1 VLTERQLGIVLAVVY
16 EYIKSGEPAG
26 SRTITK
32 KYIKGLSPATIRNEM
47 SDLEDMD
54 FFYQTHT
61 SSGRLPTAKAY
72 RVYVDSIMQR
82 SRTPFME
89 ASMLEK
95 EFYQPSGSRS
105 TGGIEE
111 VMERVTNMIVRLTNC
126 VGIAA
131 VPALG
136 DIEIQRIDFVHMG
149 GSSVLLIVVLKG
161 GLVYHNH
168 FTLPYRMSPNLLEE
182 LARRIN
188 TIASGRNWNDVRQV
202 LYSYA
207 LTGLEE
213 MEGICE
219 TAMKEMENL
228 LILKNYRFF
237 SSGAQQILKLPDF
250 QEIGKIQAILS
261 LLEEEKYLA
270 DMVEQCRVDNSL
282 KVSIGNENYS
292 EQIKD
297 NSIIFLPAK
306 ACGQQAVIGIIGP
319 LRMDYE
325 RSISI
330 LEGIVAAMEER
341 ENEKTT

>member
-1 VLTERQLGIVLAVVY
+1 MLTERQLGIVLAVVY

>member
-1 VLTERQLGIVLAVVY
+1 
-16 EYIKSGEPAG
+16 
-26 SRTITK
+26 
-32 KYIKGLSPATIRNEM
+32 M

-89 ASMLEK
+89 TSELEK
-95 EFYQPSGSRS
+95 ELSKPLGSRNV
-105 TGGIEE
+105 GGIED
-111 VMERVTNMIVRLTNC
+111 VLERVTNMIVRLTNC
-126 VGIAA
+126 VGVAA
-131 VPALG
+131 VSALD

-149 GSSVLLIVVLKG
+149 DSVVLLIVVLKG
-161 GLVYHNH
+161 GLVYHGH
-168 FTLPYRMSPNLLEE
+168 FSLPYKMSPNLLEE
-182 LARRIN
+182 FARRIN
-188 TIASGRNWNDVRQV
+188 TIASGRKWKDVKQA

-207 LTGLEE
+207 LSGLEE

-228 LILKNYRFF
+228 LISKNYRFF

-250 QEIGKIQAILS
+250 QDIGKIQAVLS

-270 DMVEQCRVDNSL
+270 DMVEQCRMENSL
-282 KVSIGNENYS
+282 KVSIGDENS
-292 EQIKD
+292 SDHIKG
-297 NSIIFLPAK
+297 NSIIFMPAK
-306 ACGQQAVIGIIGP
+306 ACKQQAVIGIIGP

-325 RSISI
+325 RSISV
-330 LEGIVAAMEER
+330 LEGIVVAMEEK
-341 ENEKTT
+341 ENE

>member
-1 VLTERQLGIVLAVVY
+1 MLTERQLGIVLAVVY
-16 EYIKSGEPAG
+16 EFIKSGEPAG

-89 ASMLEK
+89 TAELEK
-95 EFYQPSGSRS
+95 ELSEPSGSRKIGS
-105 TGGIEE
+105 IED
-111 VMERVTNMIVRLTNC
+111 VLERVTRMIARLTNC
-126 VGIAA
+126 VGVA
-131 VPALG
+131 VVSALD

-149 GSSVLLIVVLKG
+149 SSSVLLIVVLRG
-161 GLVYHNH
+161 GLVYHGH
-168 FTLPYRMSPNLLEE
+168 FSLPYRMSPNLLEE
-182 LARRIN
+182 FARRIN
-188 TIASGRNWNDVRQV
+188 TIASGRKWKDVRQV

-207 LTGLEE
+207 LSGLEE
-213 MEGICE
+213 MEVICE
-219 TAMKEMENL
+219 SAMKEMENL
-228 LILKNYRFF
+228 LISKNYRFF

-270 DMVEQCRVDNSL
+270 DMVLQCRMENSL
-282 KVSIGNENYS
+282 KVSIGNES
-292 EQIKD
+292 SPDHIKD

-325 RSISI
+325 RSISV
-330 LEGIVAAMEER
+330 LEGIVAAMEEKD
-341 ENEKTT
+341 NE

>member
-1 VLTERQLGIVLAVVY
+1 MLTERQLGIVLAVVY

-32 KYIKGLSPATIRNEM
+32 KYIRGLSPATIRNEM
-47 SDLEDMD
+47 SDLEDLE

-82 SRTPFME
+82 SRTPFMD
-89 ASMLEK
+89 ASELEK
-95 EFYQPSGSRS
+95 ELSQPSGSRS
-105 TGGIEE
+105 GGSIED
-111 VMERVTNMIVRLTNC
+111 VLERVTNMIVRLTNC

-131 VPALG
+131 VSALD
-136 DIEIQRIDFVHMG
+136 DIEIQRMDFVHMG
-149 GSSVLLIVVLKG
+149 GSTVLLIVVLKG
-161 GLVYHNH
+161 GLVYHSH
-168 FTLPYRMSPNLLEE
+168 FSLPYNMSPNLLEE
-182 LARRIN
+182 FARRIN
-188 TIASGRNWNDVRQV
+188 TIASGRKWKDVRQV

-207 LTGLEE
+207 LSGLEE
-213 MEGICE
+213 MEDICE

-228 LILKNYRFF
+228 LISKNYRFF

-270 DMVEQCRVDNSL
+270 DMVEQCRVENSL
-282 KVSIGNENYS
+282 KVSIGDENS
-292 EQIKD
+292 EQIKN

-306 ACGQQAVIGIIGP
+306 ACGQQAVVGIIGP
-319 LRMDYE
+319 IRMDYE
-325 RSISI
+325 RSISV
-330 LEGIVAAMEER
+330 LEGIVAAMEEK
-341 ENEKTT
+341 ENE